1 MSERSGIRF
10 HVRDRD
16 VEVNAAT
23 VDAICDE
30 LEKIAAT
37 NPPRPDATRLLDE
50 LKLHFIEANA
60 GLDENGP
67 TFVLDDQQ
75 GAIVRRATDHL
86 INLRPNDDVIKIRD
100 ALRGPGRG
108 TSYSVRKIR
117 GGRPFDFTSYSGS
130 YGMND
135 RLVDGKGDEWRIV
148 DLGPGNPPELVVDA
162 WRPAG

>member
-23 VDAICDE
+23 VDAIRDE

-37 NPPRPDATRLLDE
+37 NPPRPDVTSLIDE
-50 LKLHFIEANA
+50 LGLHFIEANA

-67 TFVLDDQQ
+67 TFALDDQQ
-75 GAIVRRATDHL
+75 GAILRRATDHL
-86 INLRPNDDVIKIRD
+86 INLKPNDDVIKIRD
-100 ALRGPGRG
+100 ALRGPGQW

-135 RLVDGKGDEWRIV
+135 RLIDTDGSEYRIV
-148 DLGPGNPPELVVDA
+148 GLGPGDPPELVVDA
-162 WRPAG
+162 WHPAE

>member
-1 MSERSGIRF
+1 MSARSGVHFSNPDFVVGLRA
-10 HVRDRD
+10 VG
-16 VEVNAAT
+16 E
-23 VDAICDE
+23 ICDE
-30 LEKIAAT
+30 LEKIAAA

-67 TFVLDDQQ
+67 TFALDDQQ
-75 GAIVRRATDHL
+75 RAILRRATDHL
-86 INLRPNDDVIKIRD
+86 INLKPNDDVIKIRD
-100 ALRGPGRG
+100 ALRGPGQW

-135 RLVDGKGDEWRIV
+135 RLIDTDGSEYRVVG
-148 DLGPGNPPELVVDA
+148 LGPGDPPELVVEA
-162 WRPAG
+162 WRPE

>member
-23 VDAICDE
+23 VDAIRDE
-30 LEKIAAT
+30 LEKIEAA

-50 LKLHFIEANA
+50 LKLHFIKAIA

-67 TFVLDDQQ
+67 TFALDDQQ
-75 GAIVRRATDHL
+75 RAILRRATDHL
-86 INLRPNDDVIKIRD
+86 INLKPNDDVIKIRD
-100 ALRGPGRG
+100 ALRGPGQG

-130 YGMND
+130 YGVND
-135 RLVDGKGDEWRIV
+135 RLIDTDGSEYRVVGVGHGD
-148 DLGPGNPPELVVDA
+148 PPELVVEA